1 MFKSVCLLACLALVS
16 AQDPANGW
24 MAYAVGAL
32 PAKYTRITKLEM
44 TWKVG
49 ADARRSSAFY
59 SPWFGMDPADNLNL
73 IQPVN
78 PWSGGAWSMYTE
90 YFQWSPEHNSNS
102 RQQDVKAGQ
111 TLHGSLEYIASSDS
125 YTLTQKVVETGA
137 TSTQVVKC
145 QSGKKYTVPY
155 VVYEKA
161 FPCRD
166 YPADEVVSFNID
178 TAECDGADCMADIAW
193 TAKNE
198 DNKHCDMMAHI
209 GSDNKQINI
218 TWSTTATSDLDDLS
232 EAELFD
238 LNYNGWATALN
249 LTRPAEGAE
258 ASFRTFLATYNKE
271 YKNATEFA
279 YRLEVFKKNLQIA
292 EQRNAD
298 GEAVHGITKFS
309 DLTNEEFRS
318 FYLGYKAPTGA
329 RQELD
334 IALTDSSEAAS
345 VDWRGHSPA
354 ILTPVKNQAQCG
366 SCWAFSAT
374 EQIETNYA
382 MAGNAIP
389 SLSVQQ
395 IVSCDKVDE
404 GCNGGNT
411 ETAYAYVEKAG
422 GLETEASYPYT
433 SGKGKDGKCK
443 DKKAKEVVAIKG
455 FNTIS
460 KTEAS
465 EKKMVT
471 QMGDSPISVCV
482 DATKWQTYKKGI
494 LGRTCG
500 KQLDHCVQ
508 AVGLNTDGAKP
519 YWIVRNSWASDW
531 GVDGYIYVEEGINAC
546 GIAKDATTV
555 NI

>member
-1 MFKSVCLLACLALVS
+1 MSKDDTLMKTFPQGL
-16 AQDPANGW
+16 P
-24 MAYAVGAL
+24 VGIVNATF
-32 PAKYTRITKLEM
+32 ATTTITKCAAANAIDMSKL
-44 TWKVG
+44 TTCYNGPDGTKYLQAAKDATPPHKAIPILVVAGNTSCPPPKDVIG
-49 ADARRSSAFY
+49 AVCAAY
-59 SPWFGMDPADNLNL
+59 TGTHPNCTKHEENVEIA
-73 IQPVN
+73 QPCN
-78 PWSGGAWSMYTE
+78 TE
-90 YFQWSPEHNSNS
+90 YCSQITV
-102 RQQDVKAGQ
+102 DV
-111 TLHGSLEYIASSDS
+111 
-125 YTLTQKVVETGA
+125 
-137 TSTQVVKC
+137 
-145 QSGKKYTVPY
+145 
-155 VVYEKA
+155 
-161 FPCRD
+161 
-166 YPADEVVSFNID
+166 D
-178 TAECDGADCMADIAW
+178 T
-193 TAKNE
+193 
-198 DNKHCDMMAHI
+198 
-209 GSDNKQINI
+209 
-218 TWSTTATSDLDDLS
+218 
-232 EAELFD
+232 
-238 LNYNGWATALN
+238 
-249 LTRPAEGAE
+249 GAE
-258 ASFRTFLATYNKE
+258 ASFRTFLTTYNKE

-279 YRLEVFKKNLQIA
+279 YRLGVFKKNLQIA

-334 IALTDSSEAAS
+334 IALTDSSAAAS

-382 MAGNAIP
+382 MAGNAIK
-389 SLSVQQ
+389 SLGVQQ

-433 SGKGKDGKCK
+433 SGKGKSGVCK
-443 DKKAKEVVAIKG
+443 DKKAKEVVSIKG

-508 AVGLNTDGAKP
+508 AVGLNTDGANRCP
-519 YWIVRNSWASDW
+519 PCPRRIMF
-531 GVDGYIYVEEGINAC
+531 YVLKICTPSGQPSACEGGFWC
-546 GIAKDATTV
+546 V
-555 NI
+555 